1 MKYITYI
8 FSIIKLKFFIH
19 IELFWITIRIFIQT
33 HNFQFNLPFRTWICT
48 AAVLN
53 WLTEHEYSPLS
64 VFFACSIYS
73 LVTRSSFDLKNQ
85 LSCYTLNLHFN
96 MYFPKKKK
104 KRKICKRSMSNHD
117 RIEYREKLKSIVE
130 RTCYEISLVRISKER

>member
-1 MKYITYI
+1 MKTNYMKYITYM
-8 FSIIKLKFFIH
+8 FSTIKLKFFIH

-85 LSCYTLNLHFN
+85 LSCYTFQ
-96 MYFPKKKK
+96 YVFPKKKK
-104 KRKICKRSMSNHD
+104 KKEKYANVRCRITIGSN
-117 RIEYREKLKSIVE
+117 IVKNWN
-130 RTCYEISLVRISKER
+130 R